1 MKKQLL
7 TERFQQLA
15 GIKPLYAI
23 NRLNEENTNDGF
35 KWLKSVNMANLADFQ
50 GINNLPTN
58 MLSDTLPK
66 FFNYVMKQ
74 EDSRDWG
81 DIMGDKAIVYLKTK
95 YLDAINRISD
105 PNIREFLK
113 SPKVSS
119 VGGLSKFDDNKVAE
133 LVKAN
138 TFTDNIPEIPG
149 SNYIGNNKEFTSK
162 IETSF
167 TNMIEESIKNNY
179 IGLLPFLIP
188 YMTFMW
194 KKHIVN
200 KMSNDSIK

>member
-1 MKKQLL
+1 MKKLL
-7 TERFQQLA
+7 KERLQQLA
-15 GIKPLYAI
+15 GIKPLYEI
-23 NRLNEENTNDGF
+23 NSLNEENTNDGF
-35 KWLKSVNMANLADFQ
+35 KWLESTSMANLADFQ
-50 GINNLPTN
+50 GINNLSTN
-58 MLSDTLPK
+58 MLPDTLPK

-81 DIMGDKAIVYLKTK
+81 DIMGDKAIVYLKSK
-95 YLDAINRISD
+95 YLDAINRINNPD
-105 PNIREFLK
+105 IREFLK

-138 TFTDNIPEIPG
+138 TFTDNIPEIPD
-149 SNYIGNNKEFTSK
+149 SNYIGNNKEFASK
-162 IETSF
+162 IETPF

-179 IGLLPFLIP
+179 IELLPLLIP